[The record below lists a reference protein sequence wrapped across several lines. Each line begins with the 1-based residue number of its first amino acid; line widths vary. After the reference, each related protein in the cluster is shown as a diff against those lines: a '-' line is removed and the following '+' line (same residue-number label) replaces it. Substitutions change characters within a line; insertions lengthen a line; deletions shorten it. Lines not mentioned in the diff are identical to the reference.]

1 MMIDGDNDQNFE
13 VHVQRDLDIEKI
25 PFQCDPRM
33 QDRRMSPCN
42 VGSLSVST

>member
-1 MMIDGDNDQNFE
+1 MMIDSDYDQNLE